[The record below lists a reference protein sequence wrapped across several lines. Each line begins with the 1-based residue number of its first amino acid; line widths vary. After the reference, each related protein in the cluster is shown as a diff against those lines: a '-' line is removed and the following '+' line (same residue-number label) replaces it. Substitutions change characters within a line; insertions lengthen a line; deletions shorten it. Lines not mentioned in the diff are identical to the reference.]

1 MLYKNHIAAGETPQE
16 AILAVLTL
24 LRRREPF
31 SEISED
37 QAKAAALILSRLP
50 GPAYFTQ
57 PCIEAEQ
64 TRDMRH
70 LTDIENLIHFV
81 QFVKQKAE
89 NAPSIPQ
96 DADPGSA

>member
-1 MLYKNHIAAGETPQE
+1 MMYKQQIAGGATPQQ
-16 AILAVLTL
+16 AILAVLTF

-31 SEISED
+31 STISED

-50 GPAYFTQ
+50 DPAYFTQ

-70 LTDIENLIHFV
+70 LDVENLIHFV
-81 QFVKQKAE
+81 QFVRQKSQ
-89 NAPSIPQ
+89 NAP
-96 DADPGSA
+96 